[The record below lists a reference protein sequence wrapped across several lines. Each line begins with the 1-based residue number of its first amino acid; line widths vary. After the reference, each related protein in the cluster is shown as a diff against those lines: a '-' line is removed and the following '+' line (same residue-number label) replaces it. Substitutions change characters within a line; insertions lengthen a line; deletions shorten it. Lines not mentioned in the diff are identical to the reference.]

1 MKLRFMLPTDY
12 DNLIGLWNRAKFPYK
27 PQGRDS
33 RENIEKQ
40 LKRDDLFFYVI
51 EDNDRLVASVIVS
64 HNGRKG
70 WINRLAVDPQ
80 YRGQGLALQL
90 IEYAENLLKE
100 EGIGIFACLIE
111 DWNYT
116 SEKLFTSVGYQK
128 HEDIIYYTKRIDSS
142 V

>member
-1 MKLRFMLPTDY
+1 MLPTDY
-12 DNLIGLWNRAKFPYK
+12 DKLIALWRRAKLPYK

-33 RENIEKQ
+33 KENIEKQ
-40 LKRDDLFFYVI
+40 LRREDVFFYVI
-51 EDNDRLVASVIVS
+51 EDNDRLAASVIIS

-70 WINRLAVDPQ
+70 WINRLAIDPD

-90 IEYAENLLKE
+90 IDYAENLLKE

-111 DWNYT
+111 DWNIA
-116 SEKLFTSVGYQK
+116 SESFFTNAGYQK
-128 HEDIIYYTKRIDSS
+128 HKDIIYYTKRIDNS